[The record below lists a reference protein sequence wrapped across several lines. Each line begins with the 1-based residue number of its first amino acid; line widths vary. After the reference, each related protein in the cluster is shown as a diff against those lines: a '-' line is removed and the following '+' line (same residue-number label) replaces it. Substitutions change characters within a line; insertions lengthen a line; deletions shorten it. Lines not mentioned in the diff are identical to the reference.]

1 MLGDY
6 LCDDGLVRCWDTAT
20 GKESASFHVPG
31 WVLQFALSPDG
42 KTLAVDA
49 TQQLHAVLFV
59 SVPDGKEIRRIE
71 ATSTSPGANLYF
83 NRLDFSPDG
92 KTLAAVGNNSVCRLF
107 EVGTG
112 KTILHLT
119 GEVKTSGRFPTA
131 FSPDGKRIALIG
143 QENTLRV
150 VEIATEKEVFKRQ
163 VKQDDEYRLLNM
175 SFSPDGK
182 KLAWVGEDEKTF
194 ALWDIATGESGLQF
208 RSPEKVESVHFSP
221 DGKRIAAV
229 YSDSKE
235 PAGPRRFA
243 RRVDPPLGRGDGQ
256 GIAED
261 RRTQRHHRN
270 DRLLAGRQAA
280 GRRRRPGRRRPPV
293 GRGDG

>member
-1 MLGDY
+1 M
-6 LCDDGLVRCWDTAT
+6 
-20 GKESASFHVPG
+20 PG

-92 KTLAAVGNNSVCRLF
+92 KTLAAVGNDSVCRLF

-131 FSPDGKRIALIG
+131 FSPDGKKAR
-143 QENTLRV
+143 TDR
-150 VEIATEKEVFKRQ
+150 TR
-163 VKQDDEYRLLNM
+163 
-175 SFSPDGK
+175 
-182 KLAWVGEDEKTF
+182 KTRF
-194 ALWDIATGESGLQF
+194 GWWKSQ
-208 RSPEKVESVHFSP
+208 
-221 DGKRIAAV
+221 
-229 YSDSKE
+229 
-235 PAGPRRFA
+235 PRR
-243 RRVDPPLGRGDGQ
+243 RCSSGKS
-256 GIAED
+256 
-261 RRTQRHHRN
+261 RRTTN
-270 DRLLAGRQAA
+270 T
-280 GRRRRPGRRRPPV
+280 V
-293 GRGDG
+293 S